1 MRLGEPAERDA
12 ALQGE
17 LAHGFLGRGF
27 GQPSRPHVILF
38 VLSREGYRVRGAVN
52 GQEALEE
59 MDRSPA
65 DLVVLDVMMP
75 VMDGWDLCRELRR
88 ISPELPI
95 IMITAKHET
104 SQKVKGFD
112 LGADD
117 YLVKPFDP
125 PELVARI
132 KAVLRRY
139 RIAADKRV
147 VLGSLKL
154 DRLQGT
160 ASVDGVNVHLPP
172 KEFELLYQLASYPG
186 QIFLRDQLIETV
198 WGFDHEGDERTVDVH
213 IKRLRERFAAY
224 THLFRIVTVRGL
236 GYRLEME
243 SHDYYLCRPRN
254 QGPLFIRTSIFHPY
268 TRRYEAVGGK
278 V

>member
-1 MRLGEPAERDA
+1 
-12 ALQGE
+12 
-17 LAHGFLGRGF
+17 
-27 GQPSRPHVILF
+27 
-38 VLSREGYRVRGAVN
+38 
-52 GQEALEE
+52 
-59 MDRSPA
+59 
-65 DLVVLDVMMP
+65 MMP

-125 PELVARI
+125 RELVARI

-139 RIAADKRV
+139 RIAADKRI

-160 ASVDGVNVHLPP
+160 VSVDGVNVHLPP
-172 KEFELLYQLASYPG
+172 KEFDLLYQLASYPG

-243 SHDYYLCRPRN
+243 SHD
-254 QGPLFIRTSIFHPY
+254 
-268 TRRYEAVGGK
+268 
-278 V
+278 

>member
-1 MRLGEPAERDA
+1 MTNVLVVEDDTNMLEM
-12 ALQGE
+12 
-17 LAHGFLGRGF
+17 
-27 GQPSRPHVILF
+27 ILM
-38 VLSREGYRVRGAVN
+38 VLNREGYRVWGAVN
-52 GQEALEE
+52 GKEALAE
-59 MDRSPA
+59 MESSPA

-75 VMDGWDLCRELRR
+75 IMDGWNLCRELRLLN
-88 ISPELPI
+88 PELPI

-104 SQKVKGFD
+104 SQKVKGFG

-125 PELVARI
+125 QELVVRI

-147 VLGSLKL
+147 VLGSFKL
-154 DRLQGT
+154 DRLRGT
-160 ASVDGVNVHLPP
+160 VSVGNENWHLPL
-172 KEFELLYQLASYPG
+172 KEFELLYLLASYPG
-186 QIFLRDQLIETV
+186 QIFLREQLIEAV

-236 GYRLEME
+236 GYRLETE
-243 SHDYYLCRPRN
+243 SYD
-254 QGPLFIRTSIFHPY
+254 
-268 TRRYEAVGGK
+268 
-278 V
+278 

>member
-139 RIAADKRV
+139 RIAADKRI

-243 SHDYYLCRPRN
+243 SHD
-254 QGPLFIRTSIFHPY
+254 
-268 TRRYEAVGGK
+268 
-278 V
+278 